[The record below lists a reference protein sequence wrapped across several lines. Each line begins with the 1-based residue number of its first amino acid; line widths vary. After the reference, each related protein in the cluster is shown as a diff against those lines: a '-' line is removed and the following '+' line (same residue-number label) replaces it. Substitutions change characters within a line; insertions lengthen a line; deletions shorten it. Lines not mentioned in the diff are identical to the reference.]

1 MHPAIMHGRQMRID
15 SISSSESFFTEE
27 GFFRDTPV
35 VTSVGIFE
43 YKNPD
48 GSVRRELR
56 LPEEVFD
63 KKSLASYMGAP
74 IVLTHNRAKED
85 GSINKDNV
93 ADEIVGTVLSDGYAD
108 GMDVRCKIVIHDID
122 KVKATNAR
130 ELSLGY
136 DLDLDETPGTWKGEH
151 YDAIQRNIRINHL
164 AIVNTARAGDQA
176 HLNLDGD
183 DSGQILKG
191 GRVDMT
197 HANDFLSPDELVQA
211 ILNYTSKRLDADE
224 EKNPFQKKA
233 EGAAPEAAPA
243 PAGPKAPVAPA
254 GPKAEVAPAVP
265 DLQTEEEEPKT
276 DAGEDTDATL
286 ISLLEKLLTA
296 LKGKKAPAEEAPV
309 ATDADEENE
318 NEEEP
323 DDDIDDFEYFQEP
336 RKTDADDT
344 PEDEDIDDF
353 EYFQEPKKEEKTDS
367 PDDGFGAS
375 LNKSKSKATSNA
387 DSADTIVKERLAIC
401 RLGDQLH
408 MDGLEDMSIRDGKKA
423 IIKKIIPE
431 MRLDGRDDAYINAC
445 FDIAISAAKRR
456 KNTEYQRQQ
465 MMSGLRMDGKEVGT
479 AAERARQRMIDRE
492 EGIDS
497 DD

>member
-1 MHPAIMHGRQMRID
+1 
-15 SISSSESFFTEE
+15 
-27 GFFRDTPV
+27 
-35 VTSVGIFE
+35 
-43 YKNPD
+43 
-48 GSVRRELR
+48 
-56 LPEEVFD
+56 
-63 KKSLASYMGAP
+63 
-74 IVLTHNRAKED
+74 
-85 GSINKDNV
+85 
-93 ADEIVGTVLSDGYAD
+93 
-108 GMDVRCKIVIHDID
+108 
-122 KVKATNAR
+122 
-130 ELSLGY
+130 
-136 DLDLDETPGTWKGEH
+136 
-151 YDAIQRNIRINHL
+151 
-164 AIVNTARAGDQA
+164 
-176 HLNLDGD
+176 
-183 DSGQILKG
+183 
-191 GRVDMT
+191 MT

-211 ILNYTSKRLDADE
+211 IMNYTSKRLDADE

-336 RKTDADDT
+336 KKTDADDT

>member
-1 MHPAIMHGRQMRID
+1 MEMHPAIMHGRQMRID
-15 SISSSESFFTEE
+15 SITSSESFFTEE
-27 GFFRDTPV
+27 GFFRDTPI

-56 LPEEVFD
+56 LPEEVFS
-63 KKSLASYMGAP
+63 KKSLASYTGKP

-93 ADEIVGTVLSDGYAD
+93 ADEIVGTILSEGYAD

-183 DSGQILKG
+183 DSGQILQG
-191 GRVDMT
+191 GKVDMMT
-197 HANDFLSPDELVQA
+197 HANDLLSPDELVQA
-211 ILNYTSKRLDADE
+211 ILNFTSKRLDADE

-233 EGAAPEAAPA
+233 APEGPEAAPA
-243 PAGPKAPVAPA
+243 PAPAAPKAP
-254 GPKAEVAPAVP
+254 AVPSTP
-265 DLQTEEEEPKT
+265 DLQTEEEPKV
-276 DAGEDTDATL
+276 DGGEDTDATL

-296 LKGKKAPAEEAPV
+296 LKGKKAPAPAEAEAPV
-309 ATDADEENE
+309 TDADEENE
-318 NEEEP
+318 NPNPDDDEMEDFDFFQEPKPEKKTDADEP

-336 RKTDADDT
+336 KA
-344 PEDEDIDDF
+344 
-353 EYFQEPKKEEKTDS
+353 EKTDS
-367 PDDGFGAS
+367 PEDGFGAS
-375 LNKSKSKATSNA
+375 LNKSKSKATSNT
-387 DSADTIVKERLAIC
+387 DSADAIVKQRLAIC
-401 RLGDQLH
+401 RLGDQFN
-408 MDGLEDMSIRDGKKA
+408 MDGLENLSIRDGKKA
-423 IIKKIIPE
+423 IITKIIPD
-431 MRLDGRDDAYINAC
+431 MRLDGRDDAYIDAC
-445 FDIAISAAKRR
+445 FDIAISAAKKR
-456 KNTEYQRQQ
+456 KNTEYQRMQ
-465 MMSGLRMDGKEVGT
+465 MMSGARMDGKDAGT

-492 EGIDS
+492 EGIESEED
-497 DD
+497 